1 MMIKNFP
8 DKLDITTTCASGLES
23 ALKKEIERLGYG
35 VNPAENGSITFSA
48 DAYAVAEA
56 NINLRTAD
64 RVYVKLA
71 EFPAETFDDIFDG
84 VKALPW
90 ENFIAKGG
98 SVAVN
103 GKCVKSKI
111 YAIADCQRVI
121 KKAVADRLCEK
132 YGVLRL
138 PDDGTLYEIA
148 FSMFK
153 DKLTLLL
160 NTSGAGL
167 HKRGYRDMV
176 GIAPIRE
183 TLASALLLMSDV
195 YYKRP
200 FADPFCGSGTF
211 VIEGAKIALD
221 IAPGINRSFAFN
233 EWENFDK
240 RLYERAVEKARD
252 NEKRDR
258 AIDFSGS
265 DIDPKAIKLAKR
277 HAERAGIGDKIRFF
291 VCDAGKWKPES
302 DFGTIVTNPPYGVRV
317 YDKDEAEECY
327 KKLGKA
333 LKPYPEWSVFVITA
347 AKFFEK
353 SFGKRADRNRKVYNS
368 DMECRYYYYYGKKIE
383 PKKEY

>member
-1 MMIKNFP
+1 M
-8 DKLDITTTCASGLES
+8 
-23 ALKKEIERLGYG
+23 
-35 VNPAENGSITFSA
+35 
-48 DAYAVAEA
+48 
-56 NINLRTAD
+56 
-64 RVYVKLA
+64 
-71 EFPAETFDDIFDG
+71 
-84 VKALPW
+84 
-90 ENFIAKGG
+90 
-98 SVAVN
+98 
-103 GKCVKSKI
+103 
-111 YAIADCQRVI
+111 
-121 KKAVADRLCEK
+121 
-132 YGVLRL
+132 LRL

-252 NEKRDR
+252 NEK
-258 AIDFSGS
+258 
-265 DIDPKAIKLAKR
+265 
-277 HAERAGIGDKIRFF
+277 E
-291 VCDAGKWKPES
+291 
-302 DFGTIVTNPPYGVRV
+302 IVR
-317 YDKDEAEECY
+317 
-327 KKLGKA
+327 
-333 LKPYPEWSVFVITA
+333 
-347 AKFFEK
+347 
-353 SFGKRADRNRKVYNS
+353 
-368 DMECRYYYYYGKKIE
+368 
-383 PKKEY
+383 

>member
-1 MMIKNFP
+1 MIKDFP
-8 DKLDITTTCASGLES
+8 DKLLITATCASGLES

-35 VNPAENGSITFSA
+35 VNPAENGAITFSA

-64 RVYVKLA
+64 RVYIKVA
-71 EFPAETFDDIFDG
+71 EFAAETFDDIFDG
-84 VKALPW
+84 IKALPW
-90 ENFIAKGG
+90 ENFIACGG

-111 YAIADCQRVI
+111 YAIKDCQRVI
-121 KKAVADRLCEK
+121 KKAIADRLCAK
-132 YGVLRL
+132 YGLIRL
-138 PDDGTLYEIA
+138 PDDGTLYEIS
-148 FSMFK
+148 FSLFK
-153 DKLTLLL
+153 DKLTVLL

-200 FADPFCGSGTF
+200 FRDPFCGSGTF

-221 IAPGINRSFAFN
+221 IAPGLNRSFAFN

-240 RLYERAVEKARD
+240 RLYELAAEKAKD
-252 NEKRDR
+252 KEKRER
-258 AIDFSGS
+258 TLDFSGS
-265 DIDPKAIKLAKR
+265 DVDPKAIKLAKR
-277 HAERAGIGDKIRFF
+277 HAERAGLADKINFS
-291 VCDAGKWKPES
+291 VCDAGKWKSES
-302 DFGTIVTNPPYGVRV
+302 EFGTVVTNPPYGVRV

-333 LKPYPEWSVFVITA
+333 LKPYPGWSVFVITA

-353 SFGKRADRNRKVYNS
+353 CFGRRADRNRKVYNS
-368 DMECRYYYYYGKKIE
+368 DMECKYYYYYGKTDK
-383 PKKEY
+383 PKTD